1 LWQIKN
7 YTFISRYS
15 LFCELY
21 AIAFFSASRRALIAL
36 LILLIEKIKDNKDTW
51 PKLKKKKKEKI
62 FFFLL
67 FHK

>member
-21 AIAFFSASRRALIAL
+21 AIAFFSPVVALIAL

-51 PKLKKKKKEKI
+51 SKFKKKEE
-62 FFFLL
+62 
-67 FHK
+67 